1 MMKCHDVDIITCT
14 DTTKYGSATKGWK
27 YAIASGPVL
36 MENGEIVTYSP
47 ESIKGSESFYN
58 KRHPRT
64 IIGVS
69 KNAKGRAEKV
79 FFIVIDGRFPAQADG
94 ATIKECADI
103 AYFLG
108 CDEALNL
115 DGGGSST
122 IWSTLTGVINHPYD
136 NRVFDHEGERRVP
149 NIIIAK

>member
-1 MMKCHDVDIITCT
+1 M
-14 DTTKYGSATKGWK
+14 
-27 YAIASGPVL
+27 
-36 MENGEIVTYSP
+36 
-47 ESIKGSESFYN
+47 
-58 KRHPRT
+58 
-64 IIGVS
+64 
-69 KNAKGRAEKV
+69 

-136 NRVFDHEGERRVP
+136 NRVFGHEGERRVP